1 MFAEEMAKAINMIS
15 SLLHCGQV
23 PVVQDAIEFLTTAS
37 MFGFD
42 QSESGIRQMLLLVWS
57 GEASIK
63 EAVASSYKSL
73 YLALKEDIPKWV
85 F

>member
-1 MFAEEMAKAINMIS
+1 MFAEEMEKAINMIS

-23 PVVQDAIEFLTTAS
+23 SVMQDAIEFLTAAS

-42 QSESGIRQMLLLVWS
+42 QSETGIRQMLLLVWS

-63 EAVASSYKSL
+63 EAVASSYKNL
-73 YLALKEDIPKWV
+73 YLEVQEDIPK
-85 F
+85 